1 MKNKYL
7 ETVLFAKKDIQN
19 AIKET
24 AKTLNKELKGN
35 RSPIVV
41 VGVLNGCSAFF
52 GQLLTQLKFPLITDF
67 VRYESFSGNEER
79 IQEPELTLKLQDET
93 KKFIKNKE
101 VLVIDDVISS
111 GATSKMIYDEIMS
124 YGAKEVRFAFLL
136 DQENKNRINIDFE
149 YTAALKAPSSFL
161 VGYGLDYKA
170 KFRNLDC
177 IGNLK
182 EKYLKK

>member
-24 AKTLNKELKGN
+24 AKILNKELKGN

-41 VGVLNGCSAFF
+41 IGVLNGCSAFF

-101 VLVIDDVISS
+101 VLVIDDVI
-111 GATSKMIYDEIMS
+111 MS

-149 YTAALKAPSSFL
+149 YTAALKAPSTFL
-161 VGYGLDYKA
+161 VGYGLDYKS

>member
-7 ETVLFAKKDIQN
+7 ETVIFAKKDIQN

-41 VGVLNGCSAFF
+41 IGVLDGCSAFC
-52 GQLLTQLKFPLITDF
+52 GQLLTQLKFSLIIDF
-67 VRYESFSGNEER
+67 VKVESFNGEEER
-79 IQEPELTLKLQDET
+79 SHEPELKLNVQEET
-93 KKFIKNKE
+93 RKFIKNKE

-111 GATSKMIYDEIMS
+111 GATSKMLYDKIMS

-136 DQENKNRINIDFE
+136 DQENNNRIKLDFE
-149 YTAALKAPSSFL
+149 YTAALKVPNSFL
-161 VGYGLDYKA
+161 VGYGLDYKG
-170 KFRNLDC
+170 KYRNLDC

>member
-7 ETVLFAKKDIQN
+7 ETVIFAKKDIQN

-41 VGVLNGCSAFF
+41 IGVLDGCSAFF
-52 GQLLTQLKFPLITDF
+52 GQLLTQLKFSLVTDF
-67 VRYESFSGNEER
+67 VKVESFNGEEER
-79 IQEPELTLKLQDET
+79 SHEPELKLNIQEET
-93 KKFIKNKE
+93 RKFIKNKE
-101 VLVIDDVISS
+101 VLIIDDVISS
-111 GATSKMIYDEIMS
+111 GATSKMLYDKIMS

-136 DQENKNRINIDFE
+136 DQENSNRIKMDFA

-161 VGYGLDYKA
+161 VGYGLDYKG
-170 KFRNLDC
+170 KYRNLDC